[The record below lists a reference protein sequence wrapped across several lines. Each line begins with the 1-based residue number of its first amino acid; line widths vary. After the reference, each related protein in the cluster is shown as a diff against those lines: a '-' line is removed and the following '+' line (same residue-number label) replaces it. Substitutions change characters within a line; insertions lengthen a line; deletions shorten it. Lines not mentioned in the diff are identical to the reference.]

1 MWLQRRRRDRQRR
14 CPTLTNT
21 RVTNNTAG
29 STPAISS
36 AASDADAGGINN
48 RFASTLVLRN
58 SVVSGN
64 HAVANSTIAN
74 SAGSG
79 GIGSEGALDVEDSV
93 VSANDVE
100 YTGSMDFGDQSA
112 LAGGINIDQ
121 CDCGVSHPTVTIR
134 DTQVTG
140 NRVVAVNTNPNSIP
154 GGFGGGAVAFA
165 PALLENVLL
174 TDNTV
179 QVTGAGF
186 AVGDGGG
193 MEVDAPVTV
202 RNSVIGRNSVA
213 RSWPERRTGVRRRH
227 RDVRR

>member
-1 MWLQRRRRDRQRR
+1 MSISSSVITDNTATSNSFIAPGFCGTRACGFNDGGGIDNGGAL
-14 CPTLTNT
+14 TLTNT

-100 YTGSMDFGDQSA
+100 YTGSMDFGDHSA

-179 QVTGAGF
+179 
-186 AVGDGGG
+186 
-193 MEVDAPVTV
+193 
-202 RNSVIGRNSVA
+202 
-213 RSWPERRTGVRRRH
+213 RSPERGSR
-227 RDVRR
+227 